1 MTPAPQEPP
10 TDRPAAPSRRTVLA
24 ALGALPVLAA
34 AAAPLPA
41 AAATV
46 ATATA
51 TATVL
56 IDPAVRRQ
64 SIRGFGG
71 MNHPLWAGDLT
82 AAQRETAFGNGPGQL
97 GFTVLR
103 IHVDEDRANW
113 SREVATAKRAAE
125 LGAIV
130 FATPWNPP
138 AALVETFVRGSQTDA
153 RRLRHDQYGA
163 YAQHLEDFRVFMA
176 DNGVELYAVSVQN
189 EPDYA
194 QDWTWWT
201 SDEIVR
207 FLREN
212 AGAIGTRVIAP
223 ESFQYVKG
231 LSDPVLNDP
240 VALANLDV
248 LGAHLYGTPYANFPY
263 PLFQQKGQGKELWM
277 TEVYYPNSSDS
288 ADLWPQALGVGEH
301 MHHAL
306 VDGGFQ
312 AYVWW
317 YIRRSYGPMR
327 EDGQLSKRGAV
338 MAHFAKFVRP
348 GHVRLDA
355 PANPQANV
363 WTSAYQ
369 GGSAVTVVAVNQG
382 TAAVSQQFALAGT
395 AASAVSAWVTDAT
408 RTLTA
413 QAGPALAGGSFTATL
428 PAQSVTTF
436 VVSTSVGPEPMPPT
450 APGTPVVEAVTAA
463 SATLSWAPSTDD
475 TGVARYDVVRVD
487 AAGETVVASTTTTRV
502 TVTGLAAGTGYAF
515 AVYAFDPPGNRSPR
529 SATVAVT
536 TPAAPAGGCGVDY
549 RVTNSWDGGFQGE
562 IVLRNTGTTA
572 LTGWTLSFAFTAG
585 QVVNQLW
592 GGTATQSG
600 GAVSVTPADYTRTI
614 PAGGS
619 VTLGFIAT
627 QGATNPAPAA
637 FALNGAACGGS

>member
-1 MTPAPQEPP
+1 MTPVPQDPS
-10 TDRPAAPSRRTVLA
+10 TDRTAAPRRRTVLA

-34 AAAPLPA
+34 TAG
-41 AAATV
+41 AAAT
-46 ATATA
+46 TATA
-51 TATVL
+51 AGTAVL
-56 IDPAVRRQ
+56 IDPSVRRQ

-82 AAQRETAFGNGPGQL
+82 ADQRETAFGNGPGQL

-113 SREVATAKRAAE
+113 SREVATAKRAAA

-130 FATPWNPP
+130 FASPWNPP
-138 AALVETFVRGSQTDA
+138 AAMVETFVRGSQTDA
-153 RRLRHDQYGA
+153 RRLRHDMYGA

-223 ESFQYVKG
+223 ESFQYVKA

-248 LGAHLYGTPYANFPY
+248 LGAHLYGTSFANFPY

-317 YIRRSYGPMR
+317 YIRRGYGPMR
-327 EDGQLSKRGAV
+327 EDGQISKRGAV

-382 TAAVSQQFALAGT
+382 AAAVSQQFTLAGGT
-395 AASAVSAWVTDAT
+395 APAGVSAWVTDAT
-408 RTLTA
+408 RTLAA
-413 QAGPALAGGSFTATL
+413 QAGPVPAGGSFTAVL

-436 VVSTSVGPEPMPPT
+436 VVSLVAVEPMPPT
-450 APGTPVVEAVTAA
+450 APGAPVAEAVTAG
-463 SATLSWAPSTDD
+463 SATLSWAASTDD

-487 AAGETVVASTTTTRV
+487 AAGETVVASTTTTRA
-502 TVTGLAAGTGYAF
+502 TVTGLAAGTAYAF
-515 AVYAFDPPGNRSPR
+515 AVYAFDPPGNRSQR

-549 RVTNSWDGGFQGE
+549 RVVNGWGGGFQGE
-562 IVLRNTGTTA
+562 ITVRNTGTTA
-572 LTGWTLSFAFTAG
+572 LSGWTLSFAFTAG
-585 QVVNQLW
+585 QVIGQMW

-600 GAVSVTPADYTRTI
+600 GAVSVTPADYTRTV

-637 FALNGAACGGS
+637 FALNGAACG